1 MFTYDVASNHCVDDP
16 SLVAWVKS
24 TLLMAGQLATRPQT
38 ATIYSMI
45 TNGAKRYESL
55 SVASC

>member
-1 MFTYDVASNHCVDDP
+1 MGKVDTVD
-16 SLVAWVKS
+16 
-24 TLLMAGQLATRPQT
+24 GQLATRPQT